1 MSVSLSRGVC
11 ECGFCGYCGFTMVC
25 VSIRSSQFVWVL
37 RVSYVAKGVPICSS
51 ECVCRSLGVNLC
63 VSVDVPTCGGLR
75 GVWSLRG
82 SVLGFSKCRYE

>member
-1 MSVSLSRGVC
+1 M
-11 ECGFCGYCGFTMVC
+11 
-25 VSIRSSQFVWVL
+25 
-37 RVSYVAKGVPICSS
+37 AKGVPICSS